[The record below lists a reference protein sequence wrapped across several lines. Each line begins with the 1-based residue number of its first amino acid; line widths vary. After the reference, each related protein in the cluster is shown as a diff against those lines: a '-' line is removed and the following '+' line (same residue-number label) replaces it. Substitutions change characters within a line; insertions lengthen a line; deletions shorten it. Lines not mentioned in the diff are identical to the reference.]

1 MKKYVLLS
9 FFAVLLTGAGC
20 TTSVCRHYDA
30 PESTGSSGRP
40 AVAVIKGMNCGVFLF
55 YGIPLWSGTPH
66 RPNESE
72 WDLWLNQV
80 RERDIVRML
89 HLRAGQ
95 LGADDID
102 DVKIRETGSG
112 WWSLWIFWRRT
123 ITGSCVAVK
132 NLPAIGEK
140 AEKKGR
146 QR

>member
-1 MKKYVLLS
+1 MKKYVLSS
-9 FFAVLLTGAGC
+9 FFAVLLAAAGC
-20 TTSVCRHYDA
+20 ATSVCRHYEAIDDT
-30 PESTGSSGRP
+30 SRSGRP
-40 AVAVIKGMNCGVFLF
+40 AVAAIKGMNYGFFLF

-89 HLRAGQ
+89 RLRAEQ

-112 WWSLWIFWRRT
+112 WWSLWIIWRRT
-123 ITGSCVAVK
+123 ITGSCVAVRK
-132 NLPAIGEK
+132 LPAREEK
-140 AEKKGR
+140 AAKKR
-146 QR
+146 